1 MRPPIP
7 RLAPDMISQN
17 MQRCWMSRPHH
28 RPSFDDIIQDFNRKY
43 DLEGPSRDSIIVLG
57 DYSETNTKLTYA
69 KLVLKEEQ
77 LKKQYQTIFDNN
89 SQ

>member
-7 RLAPDMISQN
+7 HLAPDIISQN

-43 DLEGPSRDSIIVLG
+43 DLEGSYDSINLSG
-57 DYSETNTKLTYA
+57 DSSETNTKLTYA
-69 KLVLKEEQ
+69 KLVVKEEK
-77 LKKQYQTIFDNN
+77 LKKQYQTIFENN
-89 SQ
+89 YQ